1 MVITKLH
8 QITRSPQIQIRSKVM
23 RSQNKKRRTLIPRWS
38 PFRNDKPSYVS
49 GVLTTIGV
57 AKVWVNSWTH
67 QINHVSLP
75 RQPAVLESPRFLLE
89 MGRQGGSD
97 YNARRWNL
105 LSIVVENSAAGAREI
120 RVSGFISSVNWSCR
134 SVVLWSKRIIETSEA
149 SVCTAAFFDPLL
161 TLHSGGCHIIWGL
174 IDSEGHLETF
184 KYGVL
189 AQLDDPIGTCDWIR
203 TLSFLV
209 KIEVEDVNGW
219 SISVREFASFRWISG
234 RVGVE
239 ILWVTLWE

>member
-1 MVITKLH
+1 MLVTISKWQAFLCEWCTYNNWCGQSLSEFMDSSNQSCVPSETAGRSWIT
-8 QITRSPQIQIRSKVM
+8 
-23 RSQNKKRRTLIPRWS
+23 
-38 PFRNDKPSYVS
+38 PFLAWD
-49 GVLTTIGV
+49 G
-57 AKVWVNSWTH
+57 
-67 QINHVSLP
+67 
-75 RQPAVLESPRFLLE
+75 EE
-89 MGRQGGSD
+89 QGGSD

-149 SVCTAAFFDPLL
+149 SVCIAAFFDPLL

-189 AQLDDPIGTCDWIR
+189 AQLDDPIDTCDWIR
-203 TLSFLV
+203 TLSFLA

-219 SISVREFASFRWISG
+219 SISYREYASFRWISG